1 MKLDPETKLT
11 SADSVNL
18 MSKCTE
24 LFCESFVKEVNRNAA
39 SIPASS
45 KSSSSST
52 TATTTTQRAIKY
64 AHLADVV
71 SKVERYQFLS
81 ELIPVLEES
90 EMQGR
95 ETETS
100 GLGSSSSTSAAGNT
114 TSKKKKKAN
123 VGGGGKEKEPPEKRT
138 KKSAV
143 SSSTL

>member
-11 SADSVNL
+11 SAESVNL

-39 SIPASS
+39 STPASS

-52 TATTTTQRAIKY
+52 TATTTTQRALKY

-114 TSKKKKKAN
+114 TSKKKKAN
-123 VGGGGKEKEPPEKRT
+123 VGGGGKEKEPPEKKT